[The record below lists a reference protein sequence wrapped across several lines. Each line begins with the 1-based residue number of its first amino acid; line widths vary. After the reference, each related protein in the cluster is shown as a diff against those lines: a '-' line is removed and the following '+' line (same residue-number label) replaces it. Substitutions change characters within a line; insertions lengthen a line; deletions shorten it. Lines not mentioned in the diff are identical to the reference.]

1 VKNADT
7 IIVLDHGMIA
17 ERGTHEQLIE
27 QGGIYAAM
35 YSRQLLE
42 EEISAIE

>member
-1 VKNADT
+1 M
-7 IIVLDHGMIA
+7 IV
-17 ERGTHEQLIE
+17 ESGTHEQLVE
-27 QGGIYAAM
+27 QDGIYAAM